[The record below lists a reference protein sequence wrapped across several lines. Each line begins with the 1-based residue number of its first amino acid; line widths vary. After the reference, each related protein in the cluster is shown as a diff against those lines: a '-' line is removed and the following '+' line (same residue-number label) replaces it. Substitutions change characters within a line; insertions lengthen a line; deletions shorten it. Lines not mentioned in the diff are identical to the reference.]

1 MDSFLNFQDL
11 NITIDQLDKDNIVY
25 FDEDLMSRTLF
36 IVSSKRCA
44 HLLTQTIQVNKK
56 NYFRYEKRLLEQG
69 VKSVTTV
76 EFKWMKD
83 ESLSEDF
90 VKVIEKNAIILVLP
104 CFVFK
109 DFFVLCV
116 LLKVISQKV
125 FRFNVEKISHIFLTK
140 QDS

>member
-1 MDSFLNFQDL
+1 
-11 NITIDQLDKDNIVY
+11 
-25 FDEDLMSRTLF
+25 
-36 IVSSKRCA
+36 
-44 HLLTQTIQVNKK
+44 
-56 NYFRYEKRLLEQG
+56 
-69 VKSVTTV
+69 
-76 EFKWMKD
+76 MKD